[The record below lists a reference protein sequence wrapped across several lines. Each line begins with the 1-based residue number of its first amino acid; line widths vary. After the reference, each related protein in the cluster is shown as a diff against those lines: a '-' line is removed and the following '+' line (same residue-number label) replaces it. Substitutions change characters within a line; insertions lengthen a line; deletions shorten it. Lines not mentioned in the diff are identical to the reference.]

1 MNTPALAIFAY
12 RRPQALQSCLA
23 SLASCA
29 GADAL
34 DATVFVDGPADAT
47 EQALV
52 AETARIAEA
61 FKGFRTFEVR
71 RADTH
76 LGLGESVI
84 RGISHVLETHPS
96 VIVLEDDLTV
106 QPGFLRFI
114 LDGLDRYSEDRRVF
128 SVCGY
133 TNRIRIPEGYP
144 ADAYF
149 CPRSSS
155 WGWGTWKDRWDSVDW
170 EPTPADWAKYRRA
183 FAAWGG
189 SDCPSLLRDW
199 MEGKNASWAIRFC
212 FSQFRQGKLSLFPV
226 KSLVDASAEFDGSG
240 TSRPRSADRRFAT
253 IPYPSAPG
261 PGCATCSPEMDKPR
275 ILFLMHM
282 PPPVHG
288 AAVMGGI
295 VRDSEVIR
303 ERFESRYVNYS
314 ISRSMDEIDRFS
326 WKKIPVVARL
336 LGRVFREVVRFRPDV
351 VYVTPSFRPLGFRKD
366 RLVVRFLKRRGC
378 QVVLHLHNKGVAALA
393 EKPGYDQ
400 LLRSFFEGTKVIL
413 LSERLFQCDRRQ
425 RGRRPAGCVPS
436 AGGSRRGFPMPVR
449 RVHFSPFPHRVAG
462 DDGPGTRA
470 GGKGPFLRRFVR
482 GREER
487 SLPAGGRFRA
497 SDPGRLLPA
506 GDPRSHVGRASGRG

>member
-12 RRPQALQSCLA
+12 RRPQALQACLA
-23 SLASCA
+23 SLAACA

-114 LDGLDRYSEDRRVF
+114 RDGLDRYSEDRRVF

-189 SDCPSLLRDW
+189 SDCPCLLRDW
-199 MEGKNASWAIRFC
+199 MEGKTSSRAILFC
-212 FSQFRQGKLSLFPV
+212 FSQFR
-226 KSLVDASAEFDGSG
+226 
-240 TSRPRSADRRFAT
+240 
-253 IPYPSAPG
+253 
-261 PGCATCSPEMDKPR
+261 
-275 ILFLMHM
+275 
-282 PPPVHG
+282 HG
-288 AAVMGGI
+288 
-295 VRDSEVIR
+295 
-303 ERFESRYVNYS
+303 
-314 ISRSMDEIDRFS
+314 
-326 WKKIPVVARL
+326 
-336 LGRVFREVVRFRPDV
+336 
-351 VYVTPSFRPLGFRKD
+351 
-366 RLVVRFLKRRGC
+366 
-378 QVVLHLHNKGVAALA
+378 
-393 EKPGYDQ
+393 
-400 LLRSFFEGTKVIL
+400 
-413 LSERLFQCDRRQ
+413 
-425 RGRRPAGCVPS
+425 
-436 AGGSRRGFPMPVR
+436 
-449 RVHFSPFPHRVAG
+449 
-462 DDGPGTRA
+462 
-470 GGKGPFLRRFVR
+470 
-482 GREER
+482 
-487 SLPAGGRFRA
+487 
-497 SDPGRLLPA
+497 
-506 GDPRSHVGRASGRG
+506 